1 MAKFKVTYMLE
12 AVYEIEADSSDDAI
26 ELAEE
31 MFEYKDVIKLGTV
44 CIPELK

>member
-26 ELAEE
+26 TLAEE
-31 MFEYKDVIKLGTV
+31 KFDYKDVVNLGTICV
-44 CIPELK
+44 PELK